1 MSKVI
6 PGPRDDMLTFYA
18 NHIDTWELNQAS
30 IGLALPEVTALK
42 NAIEAAQAQL
52 TATQVLRENARN
64 ATDLLNAKAA
74 IVRSLG
80 GAAMSTIRGY
90 AEATDPIEVYEKAD
104 LPMPK
109 PPTPAGPPVAP
120 TSVVADPNATG
131 TITLKIKGSV
141 AQNASF
147 EIERSVDGGAYVLV
161 KPTRLKTWT
170 DEAVPMNTNTIVY
183 RVWGVRGNVRSQ
195 TATSAT
201 VNFGNLPAEILA
213 AFRTAGAGPTAQ
225 AA

>member
-6 PGPRDDMLTFYA
+6 PGPRDEMLDFYA
-18 NHIDTWELNQAS
+18 NHIETWDMNQAS
-30 IGLALPEVTALK
+30 IGLGAPELTALK
-42 NAIEAAQAQL
+42 EALDAALLQRGATQQLRQNAR
-52 TATQVLRENARN
+52 TATDV
-64 ATDLLNAKAA
+64 LNAKAA
-74 IVRSLG
+74 LVRSLG

-90 AEATDPIEVYEKAD
+90 AEATDPAVVYAKAD

-147 EIERSVDGGAYVLV
+147 EIERSVDGGPYVLI
-161 KPTRLKTWT
+161 KPTRSKTWT
-170 DEAVPMNTNTIVY
+170 DEAVPMNTNVIIY
-183 RVWGVRGNVRSQ
+183 RVWGARDDVRSQ

-213 AFRTAGAGPTAQ
+213 AFRTNGIEPQ
-225 AA
+225 AEAA